1 MSVRVSVRVNE
12 TLFLLGNKSFDIL
25 HRPLPVLE
33 ISEYA
38 VSVLGVRVRVR
49 VRVRIRVRVGLR
61 VGVSAL
67 SMAEIEGGSEKS
79 IQIPSTKQINK
90 QRRREG
96 ENNKHT
102 NNIIQR

>member
-38 VSVLGVRVRVR
+38 ASVLEVRVR
-49 VRVRIRVRVGLR
+49 VRVRIRVRV
-61 VGVSAL
+61 
-67 SMAEIEGGSEKS
+67 EIEGGSEKS
-79 IQIPSTKQINK
+79 IQIPPIKQINE
-90 QRRREG
+90 QRRRG
-96 ENNKHT
+96 KGKQQQHT
-102 NNIIQR
+102 NNIPSRDR